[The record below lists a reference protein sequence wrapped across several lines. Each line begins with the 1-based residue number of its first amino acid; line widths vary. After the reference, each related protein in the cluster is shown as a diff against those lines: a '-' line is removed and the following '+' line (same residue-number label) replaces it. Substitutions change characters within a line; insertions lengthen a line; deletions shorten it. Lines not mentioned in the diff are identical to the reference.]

1 MNSSTSEVLW
11 PSPVGAHLNA
21 LQFATTQSELCADVA
36 LAIVG
41 AVETG
46 AFTVSVSMSGE
57 LSQDVQY
64 VVALLNQGGYSAQ
77 VTGTNL
83 VINW

>member
-11 PSPVGAHLNA
+11 PSPVAAHQASLYFA
-21 LQFATTQSELCADVA
+21 LTQSIFMEDTAA
-36 LAIVG
+36 AILT
-41 AVETG
+41 AIETG
-46 AFTVSVSMSGE
+46 AFTASISTSGQ

-64 VVALLNQGGYSAQ
+64 VVALLNQGGYQAQ